1 MGCGGSKDENPVEID
16 AYKYPVLICFFES
29 KNEDQKNY
37 CIKLKDNFKNEKTIR
52 FEIKS
57 QPGTPFSIQFKV
69 KDNISMLQNEF
80 KDDDE
85 TMMETLNKVYELLND

>member
-37 CIKLKDNFKNEKTIR
+37 CIKLKDN
-52 FEIKS
+52 
-57 QPGTPFSIQFKV
+57 
-69 KDNISMLQNEF
+69 ISMLQNEF
-80 KDDDE
+80 KDDEE